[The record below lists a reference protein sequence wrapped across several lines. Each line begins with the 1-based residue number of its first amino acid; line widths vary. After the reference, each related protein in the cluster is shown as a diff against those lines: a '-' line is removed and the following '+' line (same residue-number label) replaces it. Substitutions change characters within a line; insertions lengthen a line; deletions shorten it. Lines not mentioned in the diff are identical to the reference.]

1 MQEVAYVRDVK
12 SFRIMALLPSV
23 ADKKVNEGKAFRI
36 DPETVIRL
44 KACAV
49 IHGD

>member
-1 MQEVAYVRDVK
+1 MQSVVYVRDAK
-12 SFRIMALLPSV
+12 SFRIMALLPNV
-23 ADKKVNEGKAFRI
+23 ADKRVNEGKAFRI
-36 DPETVIRL
+36 DPETVARL